1 MLIYG
6 KKGCLVANVPGK
18 DIMKKGQDLT
28 LESQII
34 PLIDIDKTA
43 ELCFIDVQFSI
54 LNSGYILAL
63 TSDSRF
69 FAASLENDT
78 RLDFCELKIELTPPH
93 SPYKMPAKL
102 NFVSFSQS
110 SSAEDLGLS
119 LFQILFLTAQ
129 GEVYTLCP
137 LILDEMM
144 FTKDTY
150 DLMMIK
156 LEESAPRLHSVFEKC
171 Y

>member
-1 MLIYG
+1 M
-6 KKGCLVANVPGK
+6 
-18 DIMKKGQDLT
+18 
-28 LESQII
+28 
-34 PLIDIDKTA
+34 
-43 ELCFIDVQFSI
+43 QFSV
-54 LNSGYILAL
+54 LNSNYVLAL

-69 FAASLENDT
+69 FVISLETDI
-78 RLDFCELKIELTPPH
+78 RLDFCELKLDLAPPH
-93 SPYKMPAKL
+93 SPYKVPAKL
-102 NFVSFSQS
+102 NFVSFSQA

-150 DLMMIK
+150 DLMMVK
-156 LEESAPRLHSVFEKC
+156 LEESAPRLHSVFQQC
-171 Y
+171 N